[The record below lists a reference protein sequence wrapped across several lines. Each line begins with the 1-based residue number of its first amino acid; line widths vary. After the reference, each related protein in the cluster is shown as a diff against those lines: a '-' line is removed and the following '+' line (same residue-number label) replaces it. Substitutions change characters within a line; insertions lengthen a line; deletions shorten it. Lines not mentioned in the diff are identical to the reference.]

1 MSELPNIQLEEKEDG
16 SFLLTWDDKDPNLA
30 FLNVKTEKE
39 IITMIE
45 NGLKTIKKN
54 KIDKPDAIK

>member
-16 SFLLTWDDKDPNLA
+16 SFLLTWDDKDPSLA
-30 FLNVKTEKE
+30 FLNGKTEKD

-45 NGLKTIKKN
+45 NGLKTMEEN